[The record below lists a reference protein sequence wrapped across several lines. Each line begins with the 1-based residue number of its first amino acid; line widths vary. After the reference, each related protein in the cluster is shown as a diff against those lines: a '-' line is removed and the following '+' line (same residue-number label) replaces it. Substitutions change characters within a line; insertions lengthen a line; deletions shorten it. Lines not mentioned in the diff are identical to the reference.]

1 MRTAFA
7 CAAVVFALGLAG
19 CGGDDSD
26 NATPVTPA
34 TTTTESI
41 APAST
46 LPTSESVKVAIFER
60 AYSECASTEPNALKA
75 KYNLRDTTNQ
85 VLATGV
91 AQAWIKFFQANQD
104 AFPDGRDGC
113 LQGLQD
119 RDK

>member
-1 MRTAFA
+1 MRRRR
-7 CAAVVFALGLAG
+7 LRRRDAG
-19 CGGDDSD
+19 DAGDDD
-26 NATPVTPA
+26 HPEHRARQH
-34 TTTTESI
+34 
-41 APAST
+41 APAVRD
-46 LPTSESVKVAIFER
+46 SVKVAIFER

-104 AFPDGRDGC
+104 AYPDGRDGC

>member
-1 MRTAFA
+1 MRSAFA
-7 CAAVVFALGLAG
+7 CVAVVFALGLAG

-26 NATPVTPA
+26 DATPS
-34 TTTTESI
+34 TTAESV

-46 LPTSESVKVAIFER
+46 LPTSESLKIAIFER

-75 KYNLRDTTNQ
+75 KYKLRDTTSQ

-91 AQAWIKFFQANQD
+91 AQAWVKYFQGGQD
-104 AFPDGRDGC
+104 AFSDGRDGC
-113 LQGLQD
+113 LAGLKD